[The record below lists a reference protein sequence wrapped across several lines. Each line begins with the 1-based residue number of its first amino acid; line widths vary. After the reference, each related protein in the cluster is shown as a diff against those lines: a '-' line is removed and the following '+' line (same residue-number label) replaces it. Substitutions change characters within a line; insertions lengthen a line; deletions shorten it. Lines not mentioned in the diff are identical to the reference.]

1 MWKRWLPNER
11 YVTKPDGN
19 LYTAVLVAQES
30 TSYSIARQMASS
42 MVRHSTVHTCFV

>member
-19 LYTAVLVAQES
+19 LNRLKINIPTLDLVKKEEYAAVLAAQES
-30 TSYSIARQMASS
+30 KLQ
-42 MVRHSTVHTCFV
+42 